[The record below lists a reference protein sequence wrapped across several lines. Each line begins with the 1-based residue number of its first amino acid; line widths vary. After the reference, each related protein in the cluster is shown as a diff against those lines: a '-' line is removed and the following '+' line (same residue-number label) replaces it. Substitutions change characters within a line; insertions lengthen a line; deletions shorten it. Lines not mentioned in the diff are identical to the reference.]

1 MIRSDLI
8 IAFVCEISSTSTL
21 LLCSCLVFYASS
33 SSTPLLLYSAFLIPS
48 YNHLSLF
55 YHSIVGLFSGPQFIC
70 CGIPSDLPNDEHP
83 PRSPTYVNL
92 SRLAHAMDTQNLPQP
107 PAERSFAA
115 GHHEQILPMLAKPAA
130 WASAPPPTSATMATT
145 ATATAAAVNQTS
157 PFPNTSPG
165 QNTPSPV
172 EVEGN
177 RPFYG
182 ESSQQNQNP
191 NQNPN
196 GVTKLRKQQPRKG
209 NNASGGR
216 SSSLFWVHTDP
227 QSASEGTR
235 EETLKRIR
243 SHVMSEHNRKKRENT
258 KRYTSKTWKH
268 LAFQPVET
276 TATAAAGNATTS
288 NNTTTTTTT
297 KSTSPPA
304 GPLSRSPVHSAASRS
319 TKSPE
324 SPEIVK
330 SEEPETRQNEFVA
343 SPTGLETGSAGIMT
357 PVQNPQPWSYLG
369 QGALDPFSMTH
380 TPLSSRMLRHLQNC
394 KSHFL

>member
-1 MIRSDLI
+1 M
-8 IAFVCEISSTSTL
+8 
-21 LLCSCLVFYASS
+21 
-33 SSTPLLLYSAFLIPS
+33 
-48 YNHLSLF
+48 
-55 YHSIVGLFSGPQFIC
+55 FSGPQFVC
-70 CGIPSDLPNDEHP
+70 CGIPSNLLNDEHP
-83 PRSPTYVNL
+83 PRSPTYVNP
-92 SRLAHAMDTQNLPQP
+92 SRPAHAMDTQNLRQP

-130 WASAPPPTSATMATT
+130 WASAPPPTSGTMA
-145 ATATAAAVNQTS
+145 ATATTTTGTAAVNPSS

-182 ESSQQNQNP
+182 GSSQQNQNP
-191 NQNPN
+191 NPN

-276 TATAAAGNATTS
+276 TATAAAA
-288 NNTTTTTTT
+288 NTATT
-297 KSTSPPA
+297 KSTSPA
-304 GPLSRSPVHSAASRS
+304 GSSRSPNSATSRS
-319 TKSPE
+319 QASPVVEEQETE
-324 SPEIVK
+324 SPDAV
-330 SEEPETRQNEFVA
+330 QADN
-343 SPTGLETGSAGIMT
+343 TGSVMVPA
-357 PVQNPQPWSYLG
+357 QPWGYLG
-369 QGALDPFSMTH
+369 QGAKDPFCMTH
-380 TPLSSRMLRHLQNC
+380 TPLSDRMFRHLQNC
-394 KSHFL
+394 KLPSYDGHI

>member
-1 MIRSDLI
+1 M
-8 IAFVCEISSTSTL
+8 
-21 LLCSCLVFYASS
+21 
-33 SSTPLLLYSAFLIPS
+33 
-48 YNHLSLF
+48 
-55 YHSIVGLFSGPQFIC
+55 FSGPQFVC
-70 CGIPSDLPNDEHP
+70 CGIPSNLLNDEHP

-92 SRLAHAMDTQNLPQP
+92 SRPAHAMDTQNLRQP

-130 WASAPPPTSATMATT
+130 WASAPPPTSGTMATT
-145 ATATAAAVNQTS
+145 TTTATGTAAVNPSS

-182 ESSQQNQNP
+182 GSSQQNQNP
-191 NQNPN
+191 NPN

-276 TATAAAGNATTS
+276 TATAAAGNATTT
-288 NNTTTTTTT
+288 NNTTTT

-304 GPLSRSPVHSAASRS
+304 GPLSRSPVHSATSRS

-330 SEEPETRQNEFVA
+330 SEEPETRQNGFA
-343 SPTGLETGSAGIMT
+343 SSPTGFETGSAGVMT

-380 TPLSSRMLRHLQNC
+380 TPLSARMLQHLQNC
-394 KSHFL
+394 KSLMVISCIQGHCLPLMV

>member
-1 MIRSDLI
+1 
-8 IAFVCEISSTSTL
+8 
-21 LLCSCLVFYASS
+21 
-33 SSTPLLLYSAFLIPS
+33 
-48 YNHLSLF
+48 
-55 YHSIVGLFSGPQFIC
+55 
-70 CGIPSDLPNDEHP
+70 
-83 PRSPTYVNL
+83 
-92 SRLAHAMDTQNLPQP
+92 MDTQNLRQP

-182 ESSQQNQNP
+182 GSSQQNQNP

-276 TATAAAGNATTS
+276 TATAAAGNATTT
-288 NNTTTTTTT
+288 NNTTTT